1 MTNVDPADALRERVA
16 AEPLAK
22 RFAME
27 AVEVGPGTATVAMT
41 VDETCLNLFGM
52 GHGGALFSLIDEAFE
67 LSCNSHGTVA
77 LALNVNVSFIA
88 PAMPG
93 DRLTARAIEVSRT
106 RRTGTYDIRVT
117 NQTGDLIAVCH
128 ALAYRK
134 RDPLPFL
141 DA

>member
-1 MTNVDPADALRERVA
+1 MTTTDPANALRNRVA
-16 AEPLAK
+16 TEPLAE

-41 VDETCLNLFGM
+41 VDETSLNQFGTA
-52 GHGGALFSLIDEAFE
+52 HGGALFSLIDEAFE

-93 DRLTARAIEVSRT
+93 DRLTARAVEVSRT